1 MDQLKE
7 AFVERPENDLK
18 QRLAE
23 VYADDRAAM
32 REAEWEINN
41 RLRPIRRD

>member
-7 AFVERPENDLK
+7 AFVDRPGNDLK

-23 VYADDRAAM
+23 VYADDRVAM
-32 REAEWEINN
+32 REAEWEINQ
-41 RLRPIRRD
+41 RLRAARRR